1 MSERT
6 LLVDADGN
14 RFLFDAVFSAAHSV
28 SVSVTN
34 HPVQSGASVSDHAW
48 VEPETVSLSVGVS
61 DAMTD
66 ASAPTDES
74 RSVSAFRKLR
84 ELAHARR
91 PLTLVTR
98 LCVYSNMLVESVSC
112 EESTDTMSALRAE
125 ITLKRVSMA
134 QVSEMS
140 VQQTASSSKL
150 AYETGLHSD
159 AGAGYAA
166 ETAGG
171 TQAACSVAQNPQIE
185 AMLIAMIERGEL

>member
-48 VEPETVSLSVGVS
+48 VEPETVTLSVGVS

-66 ASAPTDES
+66 ASALTDES
-74 RSVSAFRKLR
+74 RSVAAFRKLR
-84 ELAHARR
+84 EMALARR

-112 EESTDTMSALRAE
+112 EESADTMSALRAE

-140 VQQTASSSKL
+140 VQQTASSSKI
-150 AYETGLHSD
+150 AYETGLQSD
-159 AGAGYAA
+159 AGAGYAG
-166 ETAGG
+166 ETFGG
-171 TQAACSVAQNPQIE
+171 SQAAYSVAQNPQIE
-185 AMLIAMIERGEL
+185 AMLIAMLERGEL